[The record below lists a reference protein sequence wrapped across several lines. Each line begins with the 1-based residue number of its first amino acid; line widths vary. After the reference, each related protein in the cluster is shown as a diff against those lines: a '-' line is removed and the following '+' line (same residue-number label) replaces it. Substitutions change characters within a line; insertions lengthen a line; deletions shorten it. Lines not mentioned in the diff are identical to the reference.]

1 MLNYSRKIY
10 HEMILRAVFI
20 VVGIA
25 INVLVS
31 LTAYHFDLQVFLD
44 TIGTILVSGVAGFFP
59 GILTAVMTNV
69 VFALFN
75 SVSMYF
81 GVTNALVAILTAWLV
96 RNRDVRSVRIGVEF
110 IILAGFITGEISAI
124 IQWWVLGGPQSQTI
138 AEAAK
143 AMADFTGFNTFWA
156 FSIVNVIVNIID
168 KGLSVFIALRIF
180 HIIPEDKRTL
190 IKNAGWRQTPLS
202 DEDRRILTA
211 WSKDTKYSLGRRVT
225 SALLGLMLILII
237 IMGGVGVQL
246 YFKRAYEDRK
256 ISTMNAAKFAAE
268 IVDADNIE
276 AYIKNGEKEPG
287 YKETEDMLYKIREN
301 AFGVEY
307 LYVIRIS
314 SLGATYVFDLD
325 ADPDAYNY
333 GEYEM
338 PEGSPPGTT
347 VPVYE
352 SMKPYIND
360 FLTGKEVP
368 VLEEK
373 NTWNRLL
380 TASYPI
386 FDSRGRCVSYACADA
401 SIDYLADYLKQFLFS
416 VFIIMVGVVMV
427 MLAYGLWTS
436 SIYMIYP
443 INSLARGVERFIKA
457 GDDQKKLD
465 EAVRE
470 YGG

>member
-31 LTAYHFDLQVFLD
+31 LTAYHFDLPVFLD

-168 KGLSVFIALRIF
+168 KGLCVFIALRIF

-314 SLGATYVFDLD
+314 RIVGDEEFTENKFVMKKLTVFPGWDVWKETNKVGLECSVSITKKGGKITLVTENLGIAIENVTTILD
-325 ADPDAYNY
+325 ASKD
-333 GEYEM
+333 
-338 PEGSPPGTT
+338 
-347 VPVYE
+347 VYVA
-352 SMKPYIND
+352 
-360 FLTGKEVP
+360 LTGDEVA
-368 VLEEK
+368 
-373 NTWNRLL
+373 L
-380 TASYPI
+380 TDI
-386 FDSRGRCVSYACADA
+386 RIR
-401 SIDYLADYLKQFLFS
+401 
-416 VFIIMVGVVMV
+416 
-427 MLAYGLWTS
+427 
-436 SIYMIYP
+436 
-443 INSLARGVERFIKA
+443 
-457 GDDQKKLD
+457 
-465 EAVRE
+465 
-470 YGG
+470 